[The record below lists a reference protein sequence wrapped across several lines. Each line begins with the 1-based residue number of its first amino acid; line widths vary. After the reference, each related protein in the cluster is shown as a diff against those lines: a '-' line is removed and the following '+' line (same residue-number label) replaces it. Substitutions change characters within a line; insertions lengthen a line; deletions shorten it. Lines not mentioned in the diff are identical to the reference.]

1 MNALVVEGDR
11 TIATQAVGDLSELGL
26 GSVVAR
32 DGRTGLRKLLSGNF
46 CLALVDTEL
55 PGISGIELIRRARA
69 CDDKTPIVIL
79 SAKNEVG
86 DRVCGLNIGADD
98 YLAKPFSPKEL
109 QARVNALL
117 RRAGMELKRNRISF
131 QDLELNVL
139 ERRALRG
146 GRDLELTPREYE
158 ILEYMVRNANRTVS
172 LGQILKEVWKC
183 SAPPLTT
190 IVETRL
196 CLLRKKLR
204 RNGRPDLIHTLR
216 GFGYVLK

>member
-11 TIATQAVGDLSELGL
+11 AIATKAAGNLSELGL
-26 GSVVAR
+26 GCVVAR

-55 PGISGIELIRRARA
+55 AGISGIELIRRARA

-131 QDLELNVL
+131 HDLELNVL
-139 ERRALRG
+139 ERKAMRG
-146 GRDLELTPREYE
+146 GQDLELTPREYE

-172 LGQILKEVWKC
+172 LGQILKDVWKC

>member
-1 MNALVVEGDR
+1 MNALVVEGER
-11 TIATQAVGDLSELGL
+11 TIATQAVSALSELGL
-26 GSVVAR
+26 CCMIAR
-32 DGRTGLRKLLSGNF
+32 DGRAGLRKLLSGGF

-55 PGISGIELIRRARA
+55 ADISGIELIRRARA

-79 SAKNEVG
+79 SERNEVG

-117 RRAGMELKRNRISF
+117 RRAGMEQKRNRISF
-131 QDLELNVL
+131 HDLELNVL
-139 ERRALRG
+139 ERKALRG

-204 RNGRPDLIHTLR
+204 RNGRPDMIHTLR

>member
-32 DGRTGLRKLLSGNF
+32 DGRTGLRELLSGNF

-55 PGISGIELIRRARA
+55 AGISGIELIRRVRA

-117 RRAGMELKRNRISF
+117 RRTGMELKRNRISF
-131 QDLELNVL
+131 RDLELNVL

-146 GRDLELTPREYE
+146 GHDLELTPREYE

-172 LGQILKEVWKC
+172 LGQILKDVWKC
-183 SAPPLTT
+183 SAPPLST

-204 RNGRPDLIHTLR
+204 KAGLPDPIHTLR